1 MRTLVIFLL
10 LANLA
15 LAGYLALDSAS
26 GGEGVRLKEQ
36 VQPDKIKLLSP
47 QEVAALGPA
56 KAAALANVCLEWG
69 PFGENDRARALADI
83 DSLGV
88 GRLLSQRRVE
98 NQTAYWVFLP
108 PLATKAAADKRA
120 LELKAAGQKDVVVI
134 DGGPQR
140 FAISLGAF
148 RSEAAANAQLVELAK
163 QGIAGAKAGPRQQ
176 VVLQS
181 VVVIRDPQQ
190 GVIAKLRDLAPA
202 YPGADTKIGDCE
214 KPA

>member
-15 LAGYLALDSAS
+15 LAGYLWLDGAS

-36 VQPDKIKLLSP
+36 VQPEKIKLLSP

-83 DSLGV
+83 DSLAL
-88 GRLLSQRRVE
+88 GRLLSQRRIE
-98 NQTAYWVFLP
+98 NPTAYWVFLP
-108 PLATKAAADKRA
+108 PLASKAAADKRA
-120 LELKAAGQKDVVVI
+120 LELKAAGQKDVFVV

-148 RSEAAANAQLVELAK
+148 RSEVAANAQLAELTK
-163 QGIAGAKAGPRQQ
+163 EGVGGAKVGPRQQ

-181 VVVIRDPQQ
+181 LIVIRDPQQ

-202 YPGADTKIGDCE
+202 YPGAETKIGDCE

>member
-1 MRTLVIFLL
+1 MRILVAFLL

-15 LAGYLALDSAS
+15 LAGVLWLDSAS

-69 PFGENDRARALADI
+69 AFGENDRARALADI
-83 DSLGV
+83 DSLAL

-98 NQTAYWVFLP
+98 NPTAYWVFLP
-108 PLATKAAADKRA
+108 PFATKAAADKRA
-120 LELKAAGQKDVVVI
+120 LELKTAGQKDAFVV
-134 DGGPQR
+134 DGGAQR
-140 FAISLGAF
+140 LAISLGAF
-148 RSEAAANAQLVELAK
+148 RSEDAANAQLAELAK
-163 QGIAGAKAGPRQQ
+163 QGVTGARVGPRQQ

-181 VVVIRDPQQ
+181 MIVIRDPQQ
-190 GVIAKLRDLAPA
+190 AVIARLRDLAPA
-202 YPGADTKIGDCE
+202 YPGADTRIGDCE

>member
-1 MRTLVIFLL
+1 MRTLVVFLL

-15 LAGYLALDSAS
+15 LAGYLWLDGAS
-26 GGEGVRLKEQ
+26 SGEGVRLKEQ

-69 PFGENDRARALADI
+69 PFGENDRSRALADI
-83 DSLGV
+83 DSLGL

-98 NQTAYWVFLP
+98 SPTAYWVFLP
-108 PLATKAAADKRA
+108 PFATKAAADKRA
-120 LELKAAGQKDVVVI
+120 LELKAAGQKDAFVV

-140 FAISLGAF
+140 LAISLGAF
-148 RSEAAANAQLVELAK
+148 RSEEGANAQLVELTK
-163 QGIAGAKAGPRQQ
+163 QGIAGAKVGPRQQ

-181 VVVIRDPQQ
+181 LIVIRDPQQ
-190 GVIAKLRDLAPA
+190 AVIARLRDLAPA
-202 YPGADTKIGDCE
+202 YRGAETRIGDCE